1 MLRRPLPIPER
12 LSVVAGTAN
21 DHPGEHWVWL
31 NGALVSRDEAKV
43 SAFDAGFQHG
53 VGLFET
59 LHATMT
65 EDGPRVFRIEQH
77 LERLKQSAMDLQ
89 LTEKLRTGALAEA
102 VEHVVER
109 SGLVGEGVDA
119 RVRLTLTGGDLNL
132 LQRGAGQSMDPTILI
147 AVTPAVKYPPEM
159 FDKGVL
165 VTIADTRANPLNPHE
180 GHKTLNYWW
189 RLRELQQ
196 ASTKAAAEALVL
208 QVTNHV
214 CGGAVSNLFA
224 VIDGTLVTPIA
235 RGEEASGA
243 IASPVLPGI
252 TRRAII
258 ELAAAR
264 NIGCDSRMLAVSDVL
279 DADEVFLTNSSWGV
293 LPVRAIEAKTIGAGE
308 PGEVTAALRDAWL
321 QALKNEM

>member
-1 MLRRPLPIPER
+1 
-12 LSVVAGTAN
+12 VVAGTEN

-59 LHATMT
+59 MHATMT

-77 LERLKQSAMDLQ
+77 LERLKQSAIDLQ
-89 LTEKLRTGALAEA
+89 LTEQLRTGALAEA

-109 SGLVGEGVDA
+109 SGLVSDGVDA

-235 RGEEASGA
+235 RGEEVGGGL
-243 IASPVLPGI
+243 ASPVLPGI

-264 NIGCDSRMLAVSDVL
+264 NIGCDTRMLAVSDVL

-293 LPVRAIEAKTIGAGE
+293 LPVRAIEAKTIGAGM
-308 PGEVTAALRDAWL
+308 PGEVTMGLREAWVG
-321 QALKNEM
+321 ALKNEL